1 MKRDEALASLS
12 RDHHQTLVV
21 AQRLRR
27 ADAGTA
33 AAERERFL
41 AHWTSHAREHFRIEE
56 EVLLPAFA
64 AYGDAHDPLVLRT
77 LGDHVAIR
85 QRADALADNPSPPVS
100 DLHALGKQLAD
111 HVRLEERELFPL
123 IEQAMP
129 PDALTALAT
138 RLDEVESLLLAPP
151 PE

>member
-27 ADAGTA
+27 ADAGSA
-33 AAERERFL
+33 AAERAHFL
-41 AHWTSHAREHFRIEE
+41 AHWTSHASSHFRIEE

-64 AYGDAHDPLVLRT
+64 AYGDAYDPLVLRT

-85 QRADALADNPSPPVS
+85 QRADALAHNPSPPLA
-100 DLHALGKQLAD
+100 DLHDLGQHLAD
-111 HVRLEERELFPL
+111 HVRLEERALFPL
-123 IEQAMP
+123 IEQTMP
-129 PDALTALAT
+129 PDALTALAHRLT
-138 RLDEVESLLLAPP
+138 RIESLLLSPP